1 MAITTILWDVDGTL
15 LDFEAAQKA
24 AVQSLFCEFGFGE
37 CPDAMVA
44 RYSQINQGYW
54 ERLERGELTKPQ
66 ILVGRFRTFFGEV
79 GIDPSLA
86 PEFND
91 RYQQRL
97 GDTIVFMDDSYE
109 IVKSLRGKVL
119 QYVVSNGTVLAQTK
133 KLRTSGL
140 GSLMDGVF
148 LSEQVGWEKPH
159 ARFFDAVMQSI
170 QEKDKSRILI
180 VGDSLTSD
188 ILGGTNAG
196 IATCWYNPKC
206 KSAKADVRIDYEI
219 RDLHEIYGIL

>member
-24 AVQSLFCEFGFGE
+24 AVQSLFREFGFGE
-37 CPDAMVA
+37 CSDAKVA

-54 ERLERGELTKPQ
+54 ERLERGELTKSQ

-79 GIDPSLA
+79 GIDPSFA
-86 PEFND
+86 EGFND
-91 RYQQRL
+91 KYQQRL
-97 GDTIVFMDDSYE
+97 GDTIVFMDDSYG

-119 QYVVSNGTVLAQTK
+119 QYVVSNGTVSAQTK

-148 LSEQVGWEKPH
+148 LSEQVGWEKPNV
-159 ARFFDAVMQSI
+159 RFFDAVLQSI
-170 QEKDKSRILI
+170 QEKDRSRILI

-206 KSAKADVRIDYEI
+206 KSAKADIRIDYEI
-219 RDLHEIYGIL
+219 RDLHEIYDIL